1 MQKNPLQSILNVII
15 VALMLLSGQVTFAQ
29 SSAPPWMGIV
39 TYVTDGDTLWVQSID
54 HSTWHR
60 LRILGIDAPEIC
72 QPWGS
77 EARQTLT
84 ALVAGCQLEII
95 EFGLDVYGRWLGRLH
110 IGSIDVGQ
118 WMVAQGH
125 AWSYRYLNQSSPYK
139 QQELIAKNLKRGSFA
154 LSKPKIPQSFR
165 KKYGSCRLRHQVC
178 VATHRALRIFFN
190 L

>member
-15 VALMLLSGQVTFAQ
+15 VALLLLSGQVTFAQ
-29 SSAPPWMGIV
+29 SSAPSWMGIV

-110 IGSIDVGQ
+110 IGSIDVAMDGGARSRL
-118 WMVAQGH
+118 V
-125 AWSYRYLNQSSPYK
+125 L
-139 QQELIAKNLKRGSFA
+139 L
-154 LSKPKIPQSFR
+154 LSESIEPLQATR
-165 KKYGSCRLRHQVC
+165 VDCKKFKTRIVC
-178 VATHRALRIFFN
+178 FI
-190 L
+190 